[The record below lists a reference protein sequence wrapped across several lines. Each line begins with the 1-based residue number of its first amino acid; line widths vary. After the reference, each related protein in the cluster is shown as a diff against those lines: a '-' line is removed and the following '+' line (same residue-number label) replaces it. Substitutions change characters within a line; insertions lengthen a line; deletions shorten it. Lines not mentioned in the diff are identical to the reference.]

1 MPRFSRSGNM
11 SNPIRLALLTF
22 VVLLGGC
29 QGDDEAERF
38 DIYETEREFYDS
50 AQGSLRAGNYQDAVQ
65 KLQRMEA
72 RFPFGRYA
80 EQAQLELIYAYY
92 RAQQPESARVA
103 ADRFIRLHPQHINV
117 DYAYYLRAM
126 ASYDEDRSF
135 LSDFLPIDQA
145 TRDPGTAR
153 TAFTDF
159 AQLIQRY
166 PESKYAPDA
175 QQRMIYL
182 RNLLARYEVH
192 VGRYYIER
200 GAYIAAA
207 NRGRYIFENYQQ
219 TPAVGDGLAIMVEAY
234 KLLGM
239 EQLANEALEVL
250 TLNHADH
257 PQLRNGEFR
266 FSRSAA
272 RSWLNIVTFG
282 LAG

>member
-1 MPRFSRSGNM
+1 MSHPRQ
-11 SNPIRLALLTF
+11 LVLLVI
-22 VVLLGGC
+22 VVLLSACRG
-29 QGDDEAERF
+29 DEAADRF

-50 AQGSLRAGNYQDAVQ
+50 AQGSLRAGNFQQAVL

-92 RAQQPESARVA
+92 RSQQPESARIA

-135 LSDFLPIDQA
+135 LSDVLPIDPS
-145 TRDPGTAR
+145 TRDPGSAR
-153 TAFTDF
+153 TAFNDF

-175 QQRMIYL
+175 QQRMVFL
-182 RNLLARYEVH
+182 RNLLADYEVH

-207 NRGRYIFENYQQ
+207 NRGRYVFENYQQ
-219 TPAVGDGLAIMVEAY
+219 TPAVADGLAIMVEAY

-239 EQLANEALEVL
+239 DRLAGETLEVL
-250 TLNHADH
+250 NLNHPDH
-257 PQLRNGEFR
+257 PQLDGKGNFR
-266 FSRSAA
+266 FSRTAA
-272 RSWLNIVTFG
+272 KSWLNILTFG
-282 LAG
+282 LLG

>member
-1 MPRFSRSGNM
+1 MTQTRAA
-11 SNPIRLALLTF
+11 ALLMI
-22 VVLLGGC
+22 VAVLTACRGED
-29 QGDDEAERF
+29 QADRF

-50 AQGSLRAGNYQDAVQ
+50 AQGSLRAGNFQDAVL

-80 EQAQLELIYAYY
+80 EQAQLELIFAYY
-92 RAQQPESARVA
+92 RSLQPESARVA

-135 LSDFLPIDQA
+135 LSDILPIDPS
-145 TRDPGTAR
+145 TRDPGSAR
-153 TAFTDF
+153 TAFNDF

-175 QQRMIYL
+175 QQRMVHL
-182 RNLLARYEVH
+182 RNLLANYEVH

-207 NRGRYIFENYQQ
+207 NRGRYIFQNYQQ
-219 TPAVGDGLAIMVEAY
+219 TPAVADGLAIMVEPY

-239 EQLANEALEVL
+239 DTLASEALEVL
-250 TLNHADH
+250 SLNHPEH
-257 PQLRNGEFR
+257 PQLDGNGAFR

-272 RSWLNIVTFG
+272 KSWINIVTFG
-282 LAG
+282 ILG